1 MTFYFSLRLAGLAVF
16 LPLVAA
22 GAWAQETDPSMI
34 PSAERAQGVE
44 DPSVRNPPLKP
55 YRQMLKGLDAFD
67 EQHQLAPQA
76 QLRFIL
82 VPEVERVAFGTIT
95 LTISG
100 PATAIAVP
108 VARDGGFTLPRD
120 AAAASDNADLVLN
133 RKKDVLRWHA
143 DIRTPGVPDN
153 ARRLGDLRLECAVG
167 WAATKDDAPFFLRGT
182 VGLLG
187 GPCHSPR
194 AHPNYQ
200 PPRPVV
206 AVTLVSGGRQAA
218 LPLHMGTFS
227 PPYFDTSWNDD
238 TLVVYQFKPAESK
251 PAQAAPAAFSN

>member
-1 MTFYFSLRLAGLAVF
+1 MKSDFSLRLAGLF
-16 LPLVAA
+16 FSLPLIATCA
-22 GAWAQETDPSMI
+22 GAQETDPSLI

-67 EQHQLAPQA
+67 DKHQLAPQA
-76 QLRFIL
+76 PLRFIL

-95 LTISG
+95 LTIAG
-100 PATAIAVP
+100 PNTSIAVP
-108 VARDGGFTLPRD
+108 VAHDGGFTLPRD
-120 AAAASDNADLVLN
+120 AAAAADNADLVLN

-143 DIRTPGVPDN
+143 DIHTPGVPDN
-153 ARRLGDLRLECAVG
+153 ARRLGDLRLECEVG
-167 WAATKDDAPFFLRGT
+167 WAASKDDTPFFLRGA

-194 AHPNYQ
+194 AHPNYL
-200 PPRPVV
+200 PPRPVLS
-206 AVTLVSGGRQAA
+206 VTLVSGERQAA

-227 PPYFDTSWNDD
+227 PPYYDTSWNDD
-238 TLVVYQFKPAESK
+238 TLVVYQFKPAENK
-251 PAQAAPAAFSN
+251 KTDAN